1 MQSGAGV
8 EMFQGISLIV
18 LNRCN
23 GLHIRA
29 GIPNHDPA
37 KPLKLKGRNCTAQ
50 LACCVLCIKADSVF
64 DPRRST

>member
-1 MQSGAGV
+1 MQSGAGS

-37 KPLKLKGRNCTAQ
+37 KPLK
-50 LACCVLCIKADSVF
+50 
-64 DPRRST
+64 